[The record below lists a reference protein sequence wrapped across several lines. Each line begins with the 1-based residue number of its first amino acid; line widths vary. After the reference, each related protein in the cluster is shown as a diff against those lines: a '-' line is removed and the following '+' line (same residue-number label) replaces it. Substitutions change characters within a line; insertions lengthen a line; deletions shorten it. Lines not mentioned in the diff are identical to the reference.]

1 MPAVWPP
8 HGRRKASSGPRSRL
22 IGSAALA
29 LALCVGCGAAAGCR
43 RASTPGSPAAADAD
57 AEERGAEAL
66 PNDAG
71 DSGEASQTGS
81 AGARLPPIPDDP
93 LFTNL
98 TVPGFPTAVVSV
110 PNGATSPRPLLI
122 VLHGSGD
129 RPDWNCDAWR
139 HITRAQG
146 FVLCPRGQDAPAES
160 TKDDKRYTHRGGAY
174 LRAHVDAALAALVAR
189 FAGYVDIDRVVV
201 TGFSLG
207 ATQAAQ
213 LALEDPRR
221 FSRVAQIEG
230 GDGVWT
236 ATNIR
241 LFSTR
246 GGRRVLFGCG
256 SSWCIPV
263 AKAAAERLKK
273 GAVDSRVVYANVG
286 HTTDRPLQEAIM
298 RDLAWFL
305 DGDVRWATAP

>member
-1 MPAVWPP
+1 MFAD
-8 HGRRKASSGPRSRL
+8 
-22 IGSAALA
+22 
-29 LALCVGCGAAAGCR
+29 AAAETR
-43 RASTPGSPAAADAD
+43 YDAAPT
-57 AEERGAEAL
+57 G
-66 PNDAG
+66 DAG
-71 DSGEASQTGS
+71 VRSETSQ
-81 AGARLPPIPDDP
+81 AGNVAPRLAPIPDDP

-139 HITRAQG
+139 HITGAQG
-146 FVLCPRGQDAPAES
+146 FVLCPRGLDAPAES
-160 TKDDKRYTHRGGAY
+160 TKDDKRYTHRGGAF
-174 LRAHVDAALAALVAR
+174 LRAHVDAALAALAER
-189 FAGYVDIDRVVV
+189 FAGYVDIDRVIV

-213 LALEDPRR
+213 LALDDPRR
-221 FSRVAQIEG
+221 FSRVAQVEG

-236 ATNIR
+236 APNIR

-256 SSWCIPV
+256 SRWCIPP

-273 GAVDSRVVYANVG
+273 GAVDARVVYANVG

-298 RDLAWFL
+298 GELSWFL
-305 DGDVRWATAP
+305 DGDARWSPPP